1 MVSDIKE
8 KVTIMITLTQLETH
22 YHFNYPSLY
31 KTLFESNMLNWMRGF
46 EEPLP
51 KGKTWA
57 ADVYPT
63 LKENSPLL
71 LHSGGSDFELLTPQ
85 NTLNFDFSEEWDTD
99 THHFIPFAKT
109 AEGNTYAFYDNGNE
123 ETPIILIWEDDET
136 EYVAKNFEDFI
147 FRKMLESADDIDKD
161 DLYADYGKDNPME
174 LYRTDLKADLE
185 SIRPYLNDEYV
196 SILETFYNGDV
207 LETLIAY
214 GFMGTKPIKEVI
226 KEMLNFEL
234 MGEVFDHEK

>member
-1 MVSDIKE
+1 MRQ
-8 KVTIMITLTQLETH
+8 TMTTLNQLETKH
-22 YHFNYPSLY
+22 HFRYQSLY
-31 KTLFESNMLNWMRGF
+31 KTLFEADKLNWMRGF
-46 EEPLP
+46 NEPLP
-51 KGKTWA
+51 KDKTWA
-57 ADVYPT
+57 KDVYPT
-63 LKENSPLL
+63 LKENPPLL
-71 LHSGGSDFELLTPQ
+71 LHSGGSDFELLTPPAI
-85 NTLNFDFSEEWDTD
+85 LDFNFPEAWDTD

-109 AEGNTYAFYDNGNE
+109 AEGNTYAFYDNEDE
-123 ETPIILIWEDDET
+123 ETPIVLIWEDDEA
-136 EYVAKNFEDFI
+136 EYAAKNFEDFI
-147 FRKMLESADDIDKD
+147 FRKMLESADDIDKN

-174 LYRTDLKADLE
+174 LYRADLKADLK
-185 SIRPYLNDEYV
+185 SIRSYLNDDYV

>member
-1 MVSDIKE
+1 
-8 KVTIMITLTQLETH
+8 MITLDQLETKH
-22 YHFNYPSLY
+22 NFSYPALY
-31 KTLFESNMLNWMRGF
+31 KALFEADKLNWMRGF

-57 ADVYPT
+57 EDVYPT
-63 LKENSPLL
+63 LKENPPLL

-85 NTLNFDFSEEWDTD
+85 AILNFDFPEDWDIH

-109 AEGNTYAFYDNGNE
+109 AEGNTYAFYDNGE
-123 ETPIILIWEDDET
+123 QEIPIVLIWEDDEA

-174 LYRTDLKADLE
+174 RYRTYLKADLA
-185 SIRPYLNDEYV
+185 SIRSYLNDDYV
-196 SILETFYNGDV
+196 SILETFYNGEV

-214 GFMGTKPIKEVI
+214 GFMGAKPVKDVI

>member
-1 MVSDIKE
+1 
-8 KVTIMITLTQLETH
+8 MITLKQLETKH
-22 YHFNYPSLY
+22 HFSYPALY
-31 KTLFESNMLNWMRGF
+31 KALFEADKLNWMRDF
-46 EEPLP
+46 NEPLP

-57 ADVYPT
+57 ENVYPT
-63 LKENSPLL
+63 LKEDPPLL

-85 NTLNFDFSEEWDTD
+85 AIVDFEFPEAWDTD

-109 AEGNTYAFYDNGNE
+109 GEGNTYAFYDNAEE
-123 ETPIILIWEDDET
+123 ETPIVLIWEDDEA

-174 LYRTDLKADLE
+174 LYRADLKADLE
-185 SIRPYLNDEYV
+185 SIRSYINDDYV
-196 SILETFYNGDV
+196 SILETFYNSDV

-214 GFMGTKPIKEVI
+214 GFMGTKPVKDII
-226 KEMLNFEL
+226 KEMLGFEL

>member
-1 MVSDIKE
+1 
-8 KVTIMITLTQLETH
+8 MITLEQLETKH
-22 YHFNYPSLY
+22 NFSYPALY
-31 KTLFESNMLNWMRGF
+31 KALFEADKLNWMRGF

-63 LKENSPLL
+63 LKENPPLL

-85 NTLNFDFSEEWDTD
+85 AILNFEFPEDWDTD

-109 AEGNTYAFYDNGNE
+109 AEGNTYTFYDNGE
-123 ETPIILIWEDDET
+123 KETPIVLIWEDDEA

-185 SIRPYLNDEYV
+185 SIRPYLKDAYA
-196 SILETFYNGDV
+196 SILQDYYNAEV

-214 GFMGTKPIKEVI
+214 GFMGAKPVKDVI
-226 KEMLNFEL
+226 KEMLDFEF
-234 MGEVFDHEK
+234 MGEVFDHER